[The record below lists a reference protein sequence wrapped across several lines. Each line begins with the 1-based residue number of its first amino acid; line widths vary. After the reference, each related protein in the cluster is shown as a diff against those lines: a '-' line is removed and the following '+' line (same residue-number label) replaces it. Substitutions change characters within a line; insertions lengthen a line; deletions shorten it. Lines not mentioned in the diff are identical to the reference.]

1 MNKKRF
7 FESLDN
13 IKIFTGN
20 ANRPLVQRI
29 CDYLSLPLGDAYI
42 GRFPD
47 GEIDLKV
54 NEDVRGVDAF
64 LVQPTCPPVNENLV
78 ELLVFIDC
86 LKRASAAR
94 ITAVLPYYG
103 YARKDRKDEG
113 RVPITAKLAANII
126 VEAGADRVLT
136 IDLHAAQIQGFFDV
150 PVDHL
155 QAFPVL
161 CNYFQNLNLPDLVVV
176 TPDVGGIKIA
186 RAYSKKLNV
195 KLAIVDKRRTGP
207 EDTEIGFIIGDVKDK
222 NIIIL
227 DDLIATGG
235 SIYQAALIL
244 KDKGAKDIYVGATH
258 PVFCGSAVE
267 KLSAAP
273 IKEIAVTDTIP
284 LNDKAK
290 ALGSKIKVLSIAGLL
305 GEAIKRIHTNESVSS
320 MFSETPETQ
329 PVFGLM

>member
-20 ANRPLVQRI
+20 ANQPLAQKI
-29 CDYLSLPLGDAYI
+29 CDYLSLPLGDAYV

-54 NEDVRGVDAF
+54 NEDVRGVDVF

-78 ELLVFIDC
+78 ELLIFMDC

-136 IDLHAAQIQGFFDV
+136 VDLHAAQIQGFFDV

-155 QAFPVL
+155 LAFPVL
-161 CNYFQNLNLPDLVVV
+161 CNYYQNLNLPDLVVV

-195 KLAIVDKRRTGP
+195 RLAVVDKRRTGP
-207 EDTEIGFIIGDVKDK
+207 EETEIGFVIGEVEGK
-222 NIIIL
+222 NVIIL

-235 SIYQAALIL
+235 SICQAALTL

-284 LNDKAK
+284 LNSKAK
-290 ALGSKIKVLSIAGLL
+290 SLGNKIKVLSIAGLL

-320 MFSETPETQ
+320 MFSETPEAQ